1 MFVHRTGSRNV
12 KVSFSAGQLT
22 HFGGVYLLHRFLQ
35 QLQIRT
41 FLGRQLYTPERNNHF
56 SITERLFALLYPMI
70 LGLDKIELTA
80 LLGTNG
86 VFQYLTGLP
95 RIPHP
100 STLRRFLTTN
110 ASILLPKL
118 RAAHNLLRANFLT
131 LQAPYSSY
139 WLDFDSTA
147 RTLYGNQEGV
157 LKGYNPHHPGKK
169 SYHPLICTEA
179 HFQDCLGGELRY
191 GNVHTAEGVSTML
204 NTVLAIL
211 PSSVRTIR
219 VRADAGFYDGDFIQQ
234 LCENRVEFAVV
245 AHMTAPLKRRVPA
258 LRYAKINP
266 VYSTAEFQYQPHGW
280 KQKHRFV
287 VLREQ
292 LTEKRD
298 AQLTLFKAKA
308 YAYHV
313 IVTNLSLTPYG
324 VFTFYEDRSA
334 MERTVRTL
342 KEDYPFATA
351 PTGNFAANALY
362 AELSL
367 LAYNIVIW
375 FRRLCLPGDWQSY
388 TVATLRHRLLLIPG
402 IFTRTGNRP
411 VLKLPKN
418 NPHQHT
424 FLYAQECIKKLK
436 SVVQSGQSFK
446 CRSEKLS

>member
-1 MFVHRTGSRNV
+1 MHRTGSRNV

-41 FLGRQLYTPERNNHF
+41 FLSRELYTPERNNHF
-56 SITERLFALLYPMI
+56 SITERLFAMLYPMI

-95 RIPHP
+95 HIPNP
-100 STLRRFLTTN
+100 TTLRRFLVQN
-110 ASILLPKL
+110 AETLLPKL
-118 RAAHNLLRANFLT
+118 RVAHNILRVYFLASP
-131 LQAPYSSY
+131 APHSSY

-147 RTLYGNQEGV
+147 RTLYGNQEGAR
-157 LKGYNPHHPGKK
+157 KGYNPHHRGKK

-191 GNVHTAEGVSTML
+191 GNAHTAEGVNDML
-204 NTVLAIL
+204 NTVLALL
-211 PSSVRTIR
+211 PSSARTIR
-219 VRADAGFYDGDFIQQ
+219 ARADAGFYDGDFIQQ
-234 LCENRVEFAVV
+234 LCDNRVEFAVV
-245 AHMTAPLKRRVPA
+245 AHMTAPLKHKVPA
-258 LRYAKINP
+258 LRYTKIDH
-266 VYSTAEFQYQPHGW
+266 VYAAAEFQYQPHDW
-280 KQKHRFV
+280 KKKHRFV

-298 AQLTLFKAKA
+298 AQLTLFKTKA

-313 IVTNLSLTPYG
+313 IVTNLPLTPHG
-324 VFTFYEDRSA
+324 VFVFYEDRSG
-334 MERTVRTL
+334 MERTIRTL
-342 KEDYPFATA
+342 RDDYPFGTA

-375 FRRLCLPGDWQSY
+375 FRRLCLPEDWQSY

-402 IFTRTGNRP
+402 VFTRTDNRP
-411 VLKLPKN
+411 TLKLPKN
-418 NPHQHT
+418 NPHQNT
-424 FLYAQECIKKLK
+424 FLSAENRIRKLK
-436 SVVQSGQSFK
+436 TLV
-446 CRSEKLS
+446 

>member
-1 MFVHRTGSRNV
+1 MHRTGSRNV
-12 KVSFSAGQLT
+12 KVSFSAGRLT

-41 FLGRQLYTPERNNHF
+41 FLSRQLYIPERNNHF
-56 SITERLFALLYPMI
+56 SITERLITLLYPMI

-95 RIPHP
+95 RVPNP
-100 STLRRFLTTN
+100 TTLRRFLISS
-110 ASILLPKL
+110 ADVLLPKL
-118 RAAHNLLRANFLT
+118 RIAHNLLRANFIVL
-131 LQAPYSSY
+131 LGPHSSY

-147 RTLYGNQEGV
+147 RTLYGNQEGA

-191 GNVHTAEGVSTML
+191 GNAHTAKGVGTML
-204 NTVLAIL
+204 DAVLEML

-219 VRADAGFYDGDFIQQ
+219 TRADAGFYDGDFIQQ
-234 LCENRVEFAVV
+234 LCDNLVEFAVV
-245 AHMTAPLKRRVPA
+245 AHMTAPLKHRVPT
-258 LRYAKINP
+258 LRYAKIDS
-266 VYSTAEFQYQPHGW
+266 VYSTAEFQYQPHDW
-280 KQKHRFV
+280 EQKHRFV

-298 AQLTLFKAKA
+298 AQLTLFKTRA

-313 IVTNLSLTPYG
+313 IVTNLSLTPRG

-342 KEDYPFATA
+342 KEDYPFGTA

-375 FRRLCLPGDWQSY
+375 FRRLCLPEDWQTY
-388 TVATLRHRLLLIPG
+388 TVVTLRHRLLLIPG
-402 IFTRTGNRP
+402 VFTRTGNRP
-411 VLKLPKN
+411 MLKLPKN

-424 FLYAQECIKKLK
+424 FLYAQDRIKKLK
-436 SVVQSGQSFK
+436 PLV
-446 CRSEKLS
+446 